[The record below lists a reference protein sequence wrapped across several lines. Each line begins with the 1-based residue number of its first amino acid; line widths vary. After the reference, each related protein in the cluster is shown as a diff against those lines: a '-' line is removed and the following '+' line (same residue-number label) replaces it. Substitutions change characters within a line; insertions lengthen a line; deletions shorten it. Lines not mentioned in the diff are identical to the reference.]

1 MSLKGMDTDAVR
13 QLAVHMNHAKDQILQ
28 LQQQL
33 THQLQSVQW
42 VGPDREQFV
51 SDWQGQHI
59 PALQNVIQAI
69 EAAAQR
75 ATQNATEQDQVS
87 A

>member
-1 MSLKGMDTDAVR
+1 
-13 QLAVHMNHAKDQILQ
+13 MNNAKDQIQQ

-33 THQLQSVQW
+33 SQQLQNVQW
-42 VGPDREQFV
+42 IGPDREQFLG
-51 SDWQGQHI
+51 DWQSQHV
-59 PALQNVIQAI
+59 PSLTNVVQAI

-75 ATQNATEQDQVS
+75 AVQNATEQDQVS